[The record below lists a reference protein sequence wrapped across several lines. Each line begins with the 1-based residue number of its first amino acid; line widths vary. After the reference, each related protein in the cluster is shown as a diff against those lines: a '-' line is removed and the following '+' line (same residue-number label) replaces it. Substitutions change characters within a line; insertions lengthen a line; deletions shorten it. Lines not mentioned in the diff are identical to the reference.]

1 MLSQS
6 LRQRLSRLARSRVAG
21 SEPPPPAAQ
30 SDLAGAT
37 VPGVEPARVAPAAGA
52 EEASPVGERSPV
64 VTLLVYDPRAEGVSQ
79 PAHLDGAGRSEPAAD
94 PAGGGA
100 SYFLIRPPLGRLL
113 EDAATRAAAIAAATE
128 VITGPGRRLALLD
141 IETAGLTAAPLFLV
155 GLLTL
160 DAGGLALHQYFA
172 RDYTEEAAMLEGF
185 LRAAGGFD
193 SLVTF
198 NGTSFDLP
206 YILERAT
213 YHRLP
218 GALTA
223 PHLDLLPRARK
234 RWRGAVPNC
243 KLVTLENRVLGRCRV
258 GDVPGSTIPQLY
270 HDFVRTGNWDL
281 LAPVFHHNALDL
293 LAMAELL
300 PYLLEGEG

>member
-6 LRQRLSRLARSRVAG
+6 LRQRLSKLARSRVAG
-21 SEPPPPAAQ
+21 ATPPPSPSTALEPDAT
-30 SDLAGAT
+30 AGTAT
-37 VPGVEPARVAPAAGA
+37 P
-52 EEASPVGERSPV
+52 ASPAGDAPPGSTRSLT
-64 VTLLVYDPRAEGVSQ
+64 VTLLVYDPLAEG
-79 PAHLDGAGRSEPAAD
+79 GAQLAPTKTPTSEGH
-94 PAGGGA
+94 AGA
-100 SYFLIRPPLGRLL
+100 PESDEARYFLIRPALAQLL
-113 EDAATRAAAIAAATE
+113 DDAANRASALAAASE
-128 VITGPGRRLALLD
+128 VVVGPGRRLALLD

-185 LRAAGGFD
+185 LRAASGFD
-193 SLVTF
+193 GLVTY

-218 GALTA
+218 GVLAA

-243 KLVTLENRVLGRCRV
+243 RLVTLESHVLGRCRV
-258 GDVPGSTIPQLY
+258 GDVPGSAIPQLY
-270 HDFVRTGNWDL
+270 HDFVRTANWDL

-300 PYLLEGEG
+300 PHLLDAEG

>member
-6 LRQRLSRLARSRVAG
+6 LRQRLSRLARSRIPGAA
-21 SEPPPPAAQ
+21 PAAEAE
-30 SDLAGAT
+30 LAGAA
-37 VPGVEPARVAPAAGA
+37 VPGTVSAPPAAGA
-52 EEASPVGERSPV
+52 EEASPVGGRAPV
-64 VTLLVYDPRAEGVSQ
+64 VTLLVYDPLAEGVAQ
-79 PAHLDGAGRSEPAAD
+79 PADLGDGARSESAAAPACD
-94 PAGGGA
+94 GA

-113 EDAATRAAAIAAATE
+113 DDAATRATALAAASE
-128 VITGPGRRLALLD
+128 VLTGPGRCLALLD

-155 GLLTL
+155 GILTL

-185 LRAAGGFD
+185 LRAVGDFD

-198 NGTSFDLP
+198 NGATFDLP

-234 RWRGAVPNC
+234 KWRGAVPNC

-300 PYLLEGEG
+300 PYLLDGEG